1 MRQAP
6 IISVFLAS
14 VCICFYSIPSIA
26 QTPDILTTQINSTK
40 PGYQWSFSFVQL
52 TDIHIGE
59 GTEEFGTNGYMDTLT
74 GSETGESIDRLNYAV
89 QWINQNYIQ
98 QKISF
103 VIITGDLTES
113 GERSEFY
120 KAKEILDQL
129 IIPYIPI
136 PGNHDIWPHSD
147 AGDSPRADGDSLI
160 NHLFVDRFAAL
171 STEFPGW
178 NNGTRLTP
186 APYSVANGRSYFFNF
201 YFPLGSYYF
210 LCADFN
216 SRQHKPVFFN
226 GSNVDGQMHN
236 IPGGTWPYFQHV
248 LTNEIPQEDEN
259 IIIFSHHPM
268 ASESW
273 NFANAFSYAEYDT
286 ISTFIQ
292 PFTSSLST
300 WFAGHIHRDENYN
313 IATWAGSPNIVSG
326 YETESNK
333 ELEYGHF
340 RLVKVYDSI
349 QVFHNNPGQAI
360 LFSPRVYF
368 DEGADI
374 ARIFIPVTN
383 LNVKASV
390 YNTTGKM
397 IACKEYQSG
406 NELILELPGIKAGLY
421 YLMITL
427 PDEQY
432 SVPFAVTR

>member
-1 MRQAP
+1 MRFQLFMKGFFTSLYL
-6 IISVFLAS
+6 ILSCGS
-14 VCICFYSIPSIA
+14 SSA
-26 QTPDILTTQINSTK
+26 QTPDILINQINPSK

-59 GTEEFGTNGYMDTLT
+59 GTEEFGTTGYMDTLT
-74 GSETGESIDRLNYAV
+74 GSESGESIDRLNYAV
-89 QWINQNYIQ
+89 QWINQNYLQ

-103 VIITGDLTES
+103 VMITGDITES

-129 IIPYIPI
+129 IVPYILF

-160 NHLFVDRFAAL
+160 NHLFGDNFAAL
-171 STEFPGW
+171 SSEFPGW

-186 APYSVANGRSYFFNF
+186 APYSVANGPSYFFNF

-216 SRQHKPVFFN
+216 SRQHKPLFFN

-248 LTNEIPQEDEN
+248 LMNEIPQGDEN

-273 NFANAFSYAEYDT
+273 NFVNAFSYEEFDT
-286 ISTFIQ
+286 ISTFIL
-292 PFTSSLST
+292 PYSGSLST
-300 WFAGHIHRDENYN
+300 WFAGHIHRDASYTIN
-313 IATWAGSPNIVSG
+313 TWSGSPAIVNG

-333 ELEYGHF
+333 ELEFGHF

-349 QVFHNNPGQAI
+349 QVFQNKPVQGN

-368 DEGADI
+368 DEGTDL
-374 ARIFIPVTN
+374 ARIFIPVPN
-383 LNVKASV
+383 QNIKASV
-390 YNTTGKM
+390 YSTTGQI
-397 IACKEYQSG
+397 IARKEYQPG
-406 NELILELPGIKAGLY
+406 TELVLELPGIKPGLY
-421 YLMITL
+421 YMIITL
-427 PDEQY
+427 PDELY
-432 SVPFAVTR
+432 SVPFVVIR